1 MFKPTKAKLI
11 LFGILLVLIFAP
23 LFLIGGGLT
32 VLLPACQIF
41 WLAGLAQAL
50 GLPVVSNRVDAFS
63 LAAPNVLGMILV
75 VIGLVIS
82 LAFDY
87 MLACVIVRVFSGA
100 KRP

>member
-1 MFKPTKAKLI
+1 MCVRIDTMFKPTKAKLI

-32 VLLPACQIF
+32 VLLPVCQIF

-63 LAAPNVLGMILV
+63 LAAPNVLCDTGGHWLGHFV
-75 VIGLVIS
+75 GV
-82 LAFDY
+82 
-87 MLACVIVRVFSGA
+87 
-100 KRP
+100 